1 MTLSGMNLGQLR
13 TYVRLQLAEDI
24 AAFWTDPMLNTL
36 INAAYLEVYA
46 EITLQGKG
54 HFETSFTIAYVPGQQ
69 LYAFPNPVDKIVL
82 VERTD
87 TAPQFCKYNLLP
99 IDITQKN
106 QYQDFGSVSPNSQE
120 FYFITGNNIGIAPT
134 PQQGNS
140 GIITIWNV
148 PTPNLLLVDADTLPP
163 EMTAMN
169 HELVAQG
176 AIWRASRR
184 DRENLALYAEDFKR
198 LWQLLKA
205 LTNARQTQ
213 QPTRI
218 IDGDPDV

>member
-1 MTLSGMNLGQLR
+1 MTASGMNLGQLR

-24 AAFWTDPMLNTL
+24 AAFWTDTMLNTL

-54 HFETSFTIAYVPGQQ
+54 HFETSFTITYVSGQQ
-69 LYAFPNPVDKIVL
+69 LYPFPNPVDKIVL

-87 TAPQFCKYNLLP
+87 TQPYYNLLP
-99 IDITQKN
+99 IDITEKN
-106 QYQDFGSVSPNSQE
+106 QYQFLGNGAPVGDE
-120 FYFITGNNIGIAPT
+120 RYFITGNNIGIAPT
-134 PQQGNS
+134 PTQGTT
-140 GIITIWNV
+140 GVITITNV
-148 PTPNLLLVDADTLPP
+148 PAPALLVTDSDTFPP

-169 HELVAQG
+169 HEVVAQG